1 MHVKAKSVDKI
12 LDVGHEPHGMGD
24 NLSSTLH
31 VRALGAIKYEDQGKR
46 DLEKLAEL
54 EEKCPKLRIFSCLC
68 MEALLLKGCSTVIDP
83 NTGC

>member
-46 DLEKLAEL
+46 DLEKLVEWAAAEHGRS
-54 EEKCPKLRIFSCLC
+54 EFVRFNYEF
-68 MEALLLKGCSTVIDP
+68 G
-83 NTGC
+83 